1 MRKAFI
7 VAVVIGLLVQP
18 TAQATPPNAV
28 ARAKAIVAQMT
39 LDEKI
44 AQLHG
49 IKTEQQYR
57 VVPGNDRLKIPPLLV
72 TNGPSGVGPGDVVQP
87 LATALPAPISLAAT
101 WDVTA
106 SKRFG
111 DVIGEETVHVGRNLM
126 EAPTINI
133 ARIPTNG
140 RTFEGYGED
149 PYLVGRMSV
158 ANIKA
163 IQKHG
168 VLANVKHY
176 IANNQET
183 NRFKVNEIID
193 ERTLRE
199 IYLPAFEA
207 SMKEGKSASAMCAF
221 PKINGTFSCE
231 HPWLL
236 NDLAR
241 DEWKWDGFYTSD
253 FGAVHSTVESSKAGL
268 DVEMPTGKFFGDEMK
283 KAVAEGKVTEQE
295 IDRKLVKRFAK
306 MIEFGIFDRP
316 ITQTPIPAQ
325 KNGATARELAQQGMV
340 LLKNNNVLPLT
351 NPKSIAL
358 IGPYAGA
365 AMTGGG
371 GSSKVK
377 PLYTVNPLDGLKT
390 RTTAPISYTDG
401 KDLELAKEAAKN
413 AEVAIVMVGDN
424 ATEGRDKPSLA
435 LDGNQDA
442 LIEAVAA
449 ANPNTVV
456 VLKSGGPVLMPWL
469 DKVPALLEAW
479 YPGEEDGNAVAGVLF
494 GEVNP
499 SGKLPITFP
508 KAPGDVPANTPAQY
522 PGIDGTATYS
532 EGIFVGYR
540 HYDAKQI
547 QPLFP
552 FGYGLSYTTFET
564 KARVVGNTVIARVTN
579 TGKREGS
586 EVVQVYVGSPSTNEL
601 KEAPKE
607 LGAFAKVTLKPGEC
621 KLVTLTLNNRA
632 FSHWDIATHGWKI
645 TPGRHQITVNGK
657 VIGSARR

>member
-1 MRKAFI
+1 M
-7 VAVVIGLLVQP
+7 
-18 TAQATPPNAV
+18 